1 MSVADTVSDEY
12 RKSIGDAASAIETFA
27 AASKILRDCYRG
39 RPNVLRACAALTELE
54 HQSDYKG
61 APGDQPIDNLA
72 SMIDLLIQAGND
84 NLRAVSVIIKVE
96 PVFVWAHLPTGRAAL
111 EAFAYSR
118 WLAECPL
125 DRDTRVKRG
134 LLMRLDDAK
143 QLARFDI
150 PALTEQ
156 SQRAKDSIRGFSA
169 ANGWAMSI
177 GQMGI
182 GGEVLIDTKLA
193 LDHLFGDPEGVRSVA
208 PKLWSYLSGA
218 SHGNPYALIQSI
230 DQSGGVSDG
239 SMVTA
244 ALVVRA
250 RDVHNLVATIILG
263 GIRAWEMAGRYF
275 GWEIEN
281 WRSELIPVQQYLA
294 RTARVLAADAAA
306 ASA

>member
-1 MSVADTVSDEY
+1 
-12 RKSIGDAASAIETFA
+12 
-27 AASKILRDCYRG
+27 
-39 RPNVLRACAALTELE
+39 
-54 HQSDYKG
+54 
-61 APGDQPIDNLA
+61 
-72 SMIDLLIQAGND
+72 
-84 NLRAVSVIIKVE
+84 
-96 PVFVWAHLPTGRAAL
+96 
-111 EAFAYSR
+111 
-118 WLAECPL
+118 
-125 DRDTRVKRG
+125 
-134 LLMRLDDAK
+134 MRLDDAK

-156 SQRAKDSIRGFSA
+156 SQKTKDSIRAFST

-177 GQMGI
+177 RQMAI
-182 GGEVLIDTKLA
+182 AGEVLIATKPA
-193 LDHLFGDPEGVRSVA
+193 LDHLFGDPEGVRSMA

-230 DQSGGVSDG
+230 DKSGGVSDG

-275 GWEIEN
+275 GWEVEN
-281 WRSELIPVQQYLA
+281 WRSELNPVQQYLA
-294 RTARVLAADAAA
+294 RTARALAVDAAA